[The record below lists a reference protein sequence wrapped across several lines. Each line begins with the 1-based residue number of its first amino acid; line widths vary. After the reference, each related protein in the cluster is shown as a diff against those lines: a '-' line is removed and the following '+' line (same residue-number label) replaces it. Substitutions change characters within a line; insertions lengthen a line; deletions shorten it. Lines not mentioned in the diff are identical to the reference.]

1 MKKAF
6 AQIWCLFLIVAMAAV
21 GVIPAAASHLLSM
34 SKAPAATPI
43 AESCHEALIPSG
55 NSSHTSSRNS
65 SRTSDSKPPSA
76 PVSPAR
82 YICCLVWH
90 DAAIV
95 RNVHVEIPLAEL
107 AGAVTEQKPLA
118 APDTKIPHDVRLDS
132 PPSSDPHPL
141 RI

>member
-21 GVIPAAASHLLSM
+21 GVIPAAASHLLS
-34 SKAPAATPI
+34 KAPAATPI
-43 AESCHEALIPSG
+43 AESCHEALIPGG
-55 NSSHTSSRNS
+55 NSSRN
-65 SRTSDSKPPSA
+65 SDSKPPSA

-82 YICCLVWH
+82 YICCLVGH
-90 DAAIV
+90 DAAVV
-95 RNVHVEIPLAEL
+95 RSVHVEIPLAEF
-107 AGAVTEQKPLA
+107 AGGVTEQKPLA
-118 APDTKIPHDVRLDS
+118 APDTQIPHGVRLDS